1 MSQAHD
7 IGFVKGDSIPH
18 GFERTSAR
26 ELPHLKPEDQVMGIL
41 AGQALTTER
50 SVKEAVA
57 SQRSQSVE
65 MRLGRGLQ
73 GRELFQHAVRPIP

>member
-1 MSQAHD
+1 
-7 IGFVKGDSIPH
+7 
-18 GFERTSAR
+18 
-26 ELPHLKPEDQVMGIL
+26 MGIL
-41 AGQALTTER
+41 AGQALTAER

-73 GRELFQHAVRPIP
+73 GRALFQHAVRPIP